1 MNHFKDNKRASEAV
15 IELLDILRKVM
26 SHLSHDVTL
35 SSLNIQ
41 MIYLKS
47 GRGSAVN

>member
-1 MNHFKDNKRASEAV
+1 MDYFKDSKRASEAV

-47 GRGSAVN
+47 SRGSAVN